1 MAKLPTATFPV
12 GKSKLTETVIDSVHD
27 LKQDSVHDLKQEHVE
42 TVSKDGTEYAI
53 VKSEIDNNIDSAPM
67 LEDGREVKV
76 EFTCEMCSET
86 FTNRSDLLIHVPI
99 HI

>member
-1 MAKLPTATFPV
+1 MAKLPTATFPG
-12 GKSKLTETVIDSVHD
+12 GKSKFTETVIDSV
-27 LKQDSVHDLKQEHVE
+27 QDLKQEHVE
-42 TVSKDGTEYAI
+42 SVSKDGNECAI
-53 VKSEIDNNIDSAPM
+53 VKLESDHNIESTAV

>member
-1 MAKLPTATFPV
+1 MAKLPTATFPG
-12 GKSKLTETVIDSVHD
+12 GKSKFTETVIDSVHD
-27 LKQDSVHDLKQEHVE
+27 LKQGSVQDLKQERVE
-42 TVSKDGTEYAI
+42 SVSKDGNECAI
-53 VKSEIDNNIDSAPM
+53 VKSENGHNIESAAV